1 MNQAALELKAARKK
15 AAKPL
20 LYIGIASIV
29 MLFAAFT
36 SAYVVSRGGARWTV
50 FELPQPF
57 YTSTAIILLSSVGI
71 QWAVFAAKKNQRN
84 VITFGI
90 IYTLVLG
97 FVFSW
102 FQVKG
107 WEVLVN
113 SGIYFSDKS
122 TVSGSYLYILTAV
135 HLAHLGGGI
144 IALLIALVKSILGKY
159 SPENRLGLELCAI
172 YWHFLGILWVYLFL
186 FLLFI
191 R

>member
-36 SAYVVSRGGARWTV
+36 SAYVVSRGGSRWTH
-50 FELPQPF
+50 FELPKPF
-57 YTSTAIILLSSVGI
+57 YFSTAVILLSSIGI
-71 QWAVFAAKKNQRN
+71 QWSVWTAKKNQKN
-84 VITFGI
+84 VITFGVLF
-90 IYTLVLG
+90 TLILSL
-97 FVFSW
+97 VFAY
-102 FQVKG
+102 FQVSG
-107 WEVLVN
+107 WKVLVD
-113 SGIYFSDKS
+113 SGIYFSDKT

-135 HLAHLGGGI
+135 HLAHMAGGV

-159 SPENRLGLELCAI
+159 NSENRLGLELCAI